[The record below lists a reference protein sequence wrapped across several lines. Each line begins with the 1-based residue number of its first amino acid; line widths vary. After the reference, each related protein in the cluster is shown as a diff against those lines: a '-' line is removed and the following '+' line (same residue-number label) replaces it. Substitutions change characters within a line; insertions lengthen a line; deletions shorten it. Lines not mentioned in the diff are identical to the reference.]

1 MLFFS
6 FFTGVESVSAKEE
19 ENIIDDDDDTNDR
32 VIYIVG

>member
-1 MLFFS
+1 MLFFL
-6 FFTGVESVSAKEE
+6 FLKGVEFVSAKE